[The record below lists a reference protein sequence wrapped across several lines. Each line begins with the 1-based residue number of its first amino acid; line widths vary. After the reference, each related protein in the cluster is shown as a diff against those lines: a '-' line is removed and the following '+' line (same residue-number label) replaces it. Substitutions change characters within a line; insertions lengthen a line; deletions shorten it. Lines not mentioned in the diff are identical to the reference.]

1 MPDHSPEPARLPNG
15 QGSFD
20 SVDESAGRGA
30 PGPAGQADRVC
41 DHGSANI
48 SAPPQGCGDGEDSR
62 GSPGLSWCWEL
73 DYEQLLAALDG
84 RSGSRSVADAESTEE
99 TESGSAKK
107 GSARKGSARKRSA
120 RDAAA
125 ENGAAQNG
133 AAQNGAAQDG
143 RQEPDE
149 DQDAV
154 LDEILASEGRVL
166 SAAEVTGRVAEFLPP
181 GPGLAGWLATTP
193 AAELDD
199 TVLAGVAASWRRLAA
214 WAQAGEL
221 ATVAQIAARAAVRD
235 KDIGVAADGR
245 PARICADAT
254 GEVSLALVMSQCGA
268 SWWTDLAVTLSWRL
282 ARTGAALRDGAID
295 LSRARLIAEATSML
309 SEDAARAVE
318 EKVLSRAGG
327 QTLGQL
333 RAALRR
339 AVIIADPDGAE
350 RRREE
355 AERRA
360 KVCLYPDEEGTAT
373 LAGQSLPGIR
383 AAAAMARITA
393 MARAMK
399 ASGAGGGIDLLRAQV
414 FIGLLL
420 GTLPYIPPA
429 PGGPVDEPPDDDFG
443 DAPAYPDHDES
454 PGPARGRSYP
464 DSAAPGRGRPAG
476 GRDGS
481 ASSSGRDADGRPKPR
496 TDSAPDSGPPDPPPS
511 ADPDSKR
518 PAGPDPPGPE
528 PPGTCSDSGPPAG
541 PDPPGPEPPGARSDS
556 GPPDPELPAGPD
568 PPGLATGAGPDPPG
582 PDPLRLP
589 NDDPWA
595 DLPGPDDWCAPTDGA
610 SADDDETGLEE
621 AGLAETAASGWGFG
635 RDIDDDT
642 DGPGPPGWP
651 TSPWPALPTSLPLG
665 RSAAPVGGTLDL
677 TVPLATLAG
686 LTSEPGSLS
695 RLGPV
700 TGPEGRKL
708 AILAAVDPAVRW
720 RIILTNASGQALA
733 VTHVPRARFSQRA
746 GAGHSVKGLAAGRG
760 HAGLVGR
767 VTIIIPEYF
776 LNPAASDQLN
786 ELGPS
791 ARPAGN
797 LAALLGVA
805 LHAAALAAAQVK
817 HSQAADA
824 CSGGCAHHRAAAGYR
839 PPPNLREYI
848 TARDLTCRFITCRQ
862 PAWRADLDHT
872 IPWDQGGR
880 TCSCNLGGLCRFHHR
895 LKQRLGWSLA
905 QSAPGIFTWTTP
917 TGRAYTIAPDR
928 HL

>member
-1 MPDHSPEPARLPNG
+1 M
-15 QGSFD
+15 
-20 SVDESAGRGA
+20 
-30 PGPAGQADRVC
+30 
-41 DHGSANI
+41 
-48 SAPPQGCGDGEDSR
+48 
-62 GSPGLSWCWEL
+62 
-73 DYEQLLAALDG
+73 
-84 RSGSRSVADAESTEE
+84 
-99 TESGSAKK
+99 
-107 GSARKGSARKRSA
+107 
-120 RDAAA
+120 
-125 ENGAAQNG
+125 
-133 AAQNGAAQDG
+133 
-143 RQEPDE
+143 
-149 DQDAV
+149 
-154 LDEILASEGRVL
+154 
-166 SAAEVTGRVAEFLPP
+166 
-181 GPGLAGWLATTP
+181 
-193 AAELDD
+193 
-199 TVLAGVAASWRRLAA
+199 
-214 WAQAGEL
+214 
-221 ATVAQIAARAAVRD
+221 
-235 KDIGVAADGR
+235 
-245 PARICADAT
+245 
-254 GEVSLALVMSQCGA
+254 
-268 SWWTDLAVTLSWRL
+268 TLCWRL

-295 LSRARLIAEATSML
+295 LSRARLISEATSVL

-318 EKVLSRAGG
+318 DKVISGAGV

-360 KVCLYPDEEGTAT
+360 RVCLYPDEEGTAT

-383 AAAAMARITA
+383 AAAAMTRINA

-429 PGGPVDEPPDDDFG
+429 PDGPVDEPPDDDFG
-443 DAPAYPDHDES
+443 DAAAYPDHDES
-454 PGPARGRSYP
+454 PGPARGRSCP

-496 TDSAPDSGPPDPPPS
+496 ADSAPDSGPPDPDPS
-511 ADPDSKR
+511 ADPDS
-518 PAGPDPPGPE
+518 
-528 PPGTCSDSGPPAG
+528 
-541 PDPPGPEPPGARSDS
+541 
-556 GPPDPELPAGPD
+556 PDPEPPAGPD
-568 PPGLATGAGPDPPG
+568 PPGLATAAGPDPPV
-582 PDPLRLP
+582 PDQLRLP

-595 DLPGPDDWCAPTDGA
+595 DLPGPDDRRAPTDGA
-610 SADDDETGLEE
+610 SADDDDPGLEE
-621 AGLAETAASGWGFG
+621 AGLAVTAASGLGFG
-635 RDIDDDT
+635 RDFDDDP

-665 RSAAPVGGTLDL
+665 RSSAPVRGMLDL

-686 LTSEPGSLS
+686 LTAEPGSLS

-700 TGPEGRKL
+700 TGPEARNL

-720 RIILTNASGQALA
+720 RIILTDASGHALA
-733 VTHVPRARFSQRA
+733 VTHVSRATFSQNA
-746 GAGHSVKGLAAGRG
+746 GAGQSVKGLAAGRG

-776 LNPAASDQLN
+776 LNPASSDQLN

-791 ARPAGN
+791 RRPPGN

-805 LHAAALAAAQVK
+805 LHAAALSAAQVK

-824 CSGGCAHHRAAAGYR
+824 DSGGCAHHRAATGYR
-839 PPPNLREYI
+839 LPPNLREYI
-848 TARDLTCRFITCRQ
+848 TARDLTCQFITCRQ
-862 PAWRADLDHT
+862 PARRADLDHT

-895 LKQRLGWSLA
+895 LKQHLGWSLT

-917 TGRAYTIAPDR
+917 TGRAYTTAPDR